1 MNTTAT
7 YPNRLKDKEKLE
19 KLISLNEIG
28 NSTTE
33 FYITNDLLAVGYTRV
48 VYGDHGPYIEF
59 EKKNFVLDLK
69 SKFGNNDLD
78 NLPGLDFKYYY
89 YWLYPIGHNN
99 LKVYL
104 QIKPVH
110 DLPNAPRR
118 TDGLKSSFNRKEGYA
133 DYKRG
138 FYYINP
144 YDLIIKHV

>member
-7 YPNRLKDKEKLE
+7 YPNRLQDKEKLE

-33 FYITNDLLAVGYTRV
+33 FYIANDLLAVGYTRI

-69 SKFGNNDLD
+69 SKFGNDNLD

-89 YWLYPIGHNN
+89 YWLYPIGHSN

-118 TDGLKSSFNRKEGYA
+118 LDGLKSSFNRKEGYA

-144 YDLIIKHV
+144 YDLIIK